1 MRMSRRSAAF
11 VFALVLPA
19 LAPGCSH
26 PPADA
31 TPEGALRLFLD
42 DMDDGD
48 DPTAMRRAYDLLGP
62 AARANLAGRAHR
74 TSRLQGRQV
83 EPWDML
89 AAGLFGLAFRP
100 TAMHGAIV
108 GDRATVEV
116 SGEDPQTEHASVSC
130 VQAGGGWRIEPGF
143 PEP

>member
-1 MRMSRRSAAF
+1 MGMPASRT
-11 VFALVLPA
+11 FAWLVTVLA
-19 LAPGCSH
+19 LGSGTQGCSH

-48 DPTAMRRAYDLLGP
+48 DPTAMRRAYELLGP
-62 AARANLAGRAHR
+62 TARANLAGRAHR

-89 AAGLFGLAFRP
+89 AAGLFGMAFRP
-100 TAMHGAIV
+100 KAMRGAAERR
-108 GDRATVEV
+108 GWG
-116 SGEDPQTEHASVSC
+116 SGKIGPK
-130 VQAGGGWRIEPGF
+130 R
-143 PEP
+143 

>member
-1 MRMSRRSAAF
+1 MGPKVVVLLVVSALSC
-11 VFALVLPA
+11 ALL
-19 LAPGCSH
+19 PGCSH

-31 TPEGALRLFLD
+31 TPEGALRLLLD
-42 DMDDGD
+42 DMDDSD

-62 AARANLAGRAHR
+62 AARANLTSRAHR
-74 TSRLQGRQV
+74 TSLLQGRQV
-83 EPWDML
+83 QPWDML

-100 TAMHGAIV
+100 KAMRGAVV

-116 SGEDPQTEHASVSC
+116 FGEDPQTEHASVTC
-130 VQAGGGWRIEPGF
+130 IHAGGGWRIEPGL